1 MSDAVLYAREG
12 GVGVMTLN
20 RPDNRNSMTEE
31 VLEGVAARVRE
42 ARADQDLRCLVVTG
56 EGRSFCAGA
65 DFKAQI
71 QREQPGRQPHERSY
85 AMYEPFLSLL
95 DVEVPIVGA
104 LNGHAIGGG
113 FGLALMCDLRYAKRG
128 AKYGANFTKL
138 GLHPGMAVSYLLP
151 RIVGVVK
158 ASEWLYTGRLFDAEE
173 GAAAGLFNAASD
185 APLDE
190 AMDVA
195 RAIAAN
201 GPIAVRTTKRS
212 LRQGLG
218 WDERAAAY
226 REAYAQA
233 VTVATDD
240 AKEGMAALLEKRD
253 PAFRGT

>member
-1 MSDAVLYAREG
+1 MPGGHGGGPLVLRGGRPQVPDPAR
-12 GVGVMTLN
+12 
-20 RPDNRNSMTEE
+20 
-31 VLEGVAARVRE
+31 AARAPATRALLCDVRAVPE
-42 ARADQDLRCLVVTG
+42 
-56 EGRSFCAGA
+56 
-65 DFKAQI
+65 
-71 QREQPGRQPHERSY
+71 
-85 AMYEPFLSLL
+85 L

-253 PAFRGT
+253 PAFRGI